1 MCGLMELI
9 DLRSDTVTRPGPGMR
24 KDMHDAEVGDDVFGD
39 DPTINRLQERI
50 ASMFGKE
57 AAIWTPTGTMAN
69 QIALGSLA
77 GQGEEII
84 CDRGAHIVNYEGGA
98 ISALWGAQS
107 VVVDGKRG
115 IFGPEDVLAVL
126 RRGENEHFPRQRAVA
141 MENTHNRGGGA
152 VWPLEKMRDVAE
164 AAQGAGLAVHLDG
177 ARLWN
182 AHVASGVPLLEYA
195 ALADTVSVCLSKGL
209 GAPAGSL
216 VASTRE
222 RVTRMRRL
230 RKRLGGG
237 LRQAGVLAA
246 AGLYALDHHI
256 ERLAEDHHNARRLA
270 ELLRE
275 VPGLSCDPRLV
286 DTNLLFVDV
295 VARGGSRALVAAAKA
310 EGLLCNAEG
319 AGERI
324 RLVTHLDVPASAIP
338 EAVQRLRRAAASL

>member
-1 MCGLMELI
+1 MDLI

-24 KDMHDAEVGDDVFGD
+24 KAMHDAEVGDDVFGD
-39 DPTINRLQERI
+39 DPTINQLQERV
-50 ASMFGKE
+50 AALFGKE

-69 QIALGSLA
+69 QIAIGSLA

-107 VVVDGKRG
+107 LVVDGERG
-115 IFGPEDVLAVL
+115 IFGPEDVRAVL
-126 RRGENEHFPRQRAVA
+126 RRGDNEHFPRQRAVA
-141 MENTHNRGGGA
+141 LENTHNRGGGS
-152 VWPLEKMRDVAE
+152 VWPIAQMRKVAALAHE
-164 AAQGAGLAVHLDG
+164 AGLAVHLDG

-182 AHVASGVPLLEYA
+182 AHVVSGVPLLEYG

-256 ERLAEDHHNARRLA
+256 ERLAEDHQNARRLA
-270 ELLRE
+270 ELVRE
-275 VPGLSCDPRLV
+275 IPGLSCEPRLV
-286 DTNLLFVDV
+286 ETNLLFVDV
-295 VARGGSRALVAAAKA
+295 AVKGGSRALVAAARS
-310 EGLLCNAEG
+310 EGVLCNAEG

-338 EAVQRLRRAAASL
+338 EAAQRLRQAATAL

>member
-1 MCGLMELI
+1 MDLI
-9 DLRSDTVTRPGPGMR
+9 DLRSDTVTKPTPGMR
-24 KDMHDAEVGDDVFGD
+24 KAMAAAEVGDDVFGD
-39 DPTINRLQERI
+39 DPSVNRLQDRI
-50 ASMFGKE
+50 AAMFGKE

-115 IFGPEDVLAVL
+115 VFGPEDVRAVL
-126 RRGENEHFPRQRAVA
+126 RRGENDHFPRQRVVA
-141 MENTHNRGGGA
+141 LENTHNRGGGA
-152 VWPLEKMRDVAE
+152 VWPLAQMRAVAE
-164 AAQGAGLAVHLDG
+164 TAHGAGLAVHLDG

-182 AHVASGVPLLEYA
+182 AHVAAGVPLKDYA
-195 ALADTVSVCLSKGL
+195 AVADTISVCLSKGL

-246 AGLYALDHHI
+246 AGLYALDHHV
-256 ERLAEDHHNARRLA
+256 ERLAEDHQNARRLA

-275 VPGLSCDPRLV
+275 IPGLSCDPLLV
-286 DTNLLFVDV
+286 DTNLLFVDISLK
-295 VARGGSRALVAAAKA
+295 GGSQALVAAARS
-310 EGLLCNAEG
+310 EGVLCNAEG

-324 RLVTHLDVPASAIP
+324 RLVTHLDVPASAIAAAA
-338 EAVQRLRRAAASL
+338 ERLQRAAARL